1 MRHRHV
7 LVLFRNRL
15 FGEAI
20 ARLLREREELQ
31 VTALP
36 IDDVCPARLR
46 EIHADAVVV
55 EDEHA
60 ASEFT
65 ALLDAAPTLTVVVGP
80 EANVAD
86 VYERHEVIE
95 ATAAGIVDRILAGP
109 HERRP
114 AAARRDGGREDGA

>member
-1 MRHRHV
+1 MRRRHV
-7 LVLFRNRL
+7 LVLFRHRL

-20 ARLLREREELQ
+20 ARLLREQEELH

-36 IDDVCPARLR
+36 AEEVCPEQLR
-46 EIHADAVVV
+46 DIHADAIVV
-55 EDEHA
+55 EDERA

-65 ALLDAAPTLTVVVGP
+65 ALLDAAPALTVVVGP
-80 EANVAD
+80 EANVAE

-95 ATAAGIVDRILAGP
+95 ATASEIVARILAGP

-114 AAARRDGGREDGA
+114 ITARRSGREADA

>member
-7 LVLFRNRL
+7 LVLFRHRL

-20 ARLLREREELQ
+20 ARLLREQQELQ
-31 VTALP
+31 VTALAADTVSP
-36 IDDVCPARLR
+36 EMLR
-46 EIHADAVVV
+46 AIHADAIVV
-55 EDEHA
+55 EDERA

-65 ALLDAAPTLTVVVGP
+65 ALLDAAPALTVVVGP
-80 EANVAD
+80 EANVAE

-95 ATAAGIVDRILAGP
+95 ANATEIVRRILAGP

-114 AAARRDGGREDGA
+114 AAARTAAREADA

>member
-7 LVLFRNRL
+7 LVLFRHRL

-20 ARLLREREELQ
+20 ARLLREQQELQ

-36 IDDVCPARLR
+36 ADGVSPELLR
-46 EIHADAVVV
+46 DIHADAIVV
-55 EDEHA
+55 EDERA

-65 ALLDAAPTLTVVVGP
+65 ALLDAAPALTVVVGP
-80 EANVAD
+80 EANVAE

-95 ATAAGIVDRILAGP
+95 ATASEIVRRILSGP
-109 HERRP
+109 HERR
-114 AAARRDGGREDGA
+114 AVAARRTGREDGA

>member
-7 LVLFRNRL
+7 LVLYRNRL

-36 IDDVCPARLR
+36 TEGVSPELLR
-46 EIHADAVVV
+46 DMHADAIVV

-65 ALLDAAPTLTVVVGP
+65 ALLDAAPALTVVVGP
-80 EANVAD
+80 EANVAE

-95 ATAAGIVDRILAGP
+95 ATASEIVARILAGP

-114 AAARRDGGREDGA
+114 VAARRASPEGTR